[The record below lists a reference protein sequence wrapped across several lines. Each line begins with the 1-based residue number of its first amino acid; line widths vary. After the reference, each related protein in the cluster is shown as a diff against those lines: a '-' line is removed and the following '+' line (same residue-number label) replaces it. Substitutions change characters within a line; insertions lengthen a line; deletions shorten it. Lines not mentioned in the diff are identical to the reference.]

1 MKIRDRLRT
10 SALLLLALILLPA
23 ASAED
28 AASLGWG
35 PGREVRVATAPSLHP
50 LPAALADGTTLPSL
64 AHGYANLVAR
74 RSQLQFQEHPHPST
88 GASVAAVCR
97 READLVLVI
106 GTHLPPPCPGLVASR
121 TFRGGKTML
130 AGRSGERLPRDITE
144 LDHRVLAVV
153 EGGPYAGWLAARHP
167 HIRLRHLADR
177 YATLAA
183 VENGTADLAIG
194 LETTLRPLVRRHFA
208 GQLHLQSFDSDFST
222 DLRLLAHREDR
233 QLLER
238 IERAL
243 HDITLEEHAS
253 LLQLWAQQAAPAS
266 VERALDWVRQLPPL
280 WLPAL
285 IAALAVTPFLWHAWH
300 RRLRGE
306 GRARARA
313 IGMFSHEVRNSAQAV
328 LASIDLLNQPSA
340 PKGQREVLAAA
351 HAAGSSLR
359 SLLNRSLEFSRLASG
374 TFKPRARPCDIA
386 RLCRQSLDAIR
397 PQARQRGL
405 TLRFDCLPEP
415 CPIVAID
422 PEGLRQII
430 DNLLGNALKF
440 TDAGGIEV
448 RLQLTPGNCPRELML
463 DVIDSGIGIT
473 AEQLTVLFQ
482 PFQQGEDGRKRGGS
496 GLGLMIA
503 HELGRAMGGNLSVH
517 SVHGRGSRF
526 TLRLPVR
533 AAKAESVPAA
543 ADAGTPL
550 GGLELLL
557 VEDHALNRRFISEQL
572 RRLGADVQAFGD
584 AASALAE
591 QAVRPRSVILLD
603 IGLGDMDG
611 YALAMQLRRQARAP
625 LQLIALSARRDRR
638 HVARCRKA
646 GFDATL
652 AKPLQLESLLRT
664 LQLPVTGQAITTGTA
679 ANRDP
684 AYITDIGHELMRIEQ
699 AMDDASAA
707 DLCHHAHRLQGALQ
721 MYGAAAEA
729 DTATDLWALGRDATP
744 DWADARRLLRVL
756 QQWHGSRT
764 AEAMPKA

>member
-1 MKIRDRLRT
+1 MRDRMRT
-10 SALLLLALILLPA
+10 STLLLLALILLPA

-28 AASLGWG
+28 ASSLEWG
-35 PGREVRVATAPSLHP
+35 PGREVRVATTPSLHP
-50 LPAALADGTTLPSL
+50 VPAALAGGTTLPSL

-74 RSQLQFQEHPHPST
+74 RSQLQFQEHQHPST

-106 GTHLPPPCPGLVASR
+106 GNHLQPPCPGLVASS

-144 LDHRVLAVV
+144 LDHQVLAVL

-167 HIRLRHLADR
+167 HVRLLHLADR
-177 YATLAA
+177 HATLAA

-194 LETTLRPLVRRHFA
+194 LETTLRPLIRRHFA
-208 GQLHLQSFDSDFST
+208 GHLHLQPFDSDFST
-222 DLRLLAHREDR
+222 DLHLLARHEDR

-243 HDITLEEHAS
+243 HDITLEEHAG

-266 VERALDWVRQLPPL
+266 LEHVLDWMRQLPPQ

-285 IAALAVTPFLWHAWH
+285 AAALAVAPFLWHAWH
-300 RRLRGE
+300 RRLRAE

-313 IGMFSHEVRNSAQAV
+313 IGMLSHEVRNSAQAV
-328 LASIDLLNQPSA
+328 LASIDLLSQPSA
-340 PKGQREVLAAA
+340 PMGQREALAAA

-359 SLLNRSLEFSRLASG
+359 NLLNRSLEFSHLASG
-374 TFKPRARPCDIA
+374 TFKPHVEPCDIA

-405 TLRFDCLPEP
+405 ALRFDCLPEP

-422 PEGLRQII
+422 PEGLRRII

-440 TDAGGIEV
+440 TDVGGIEL
-448 RLQLTPGNCPRELML
+448 RLQLTPGNHPRELML

-482 PFQQGEDGRKRGGS
+482 PFQQGEDGKERGGS

-503 HELGRAMGGNLSVH
+503 HALARAMGGNLSVH
-517 SVHGRGSRF
+517 SVPGRGSRF

-533 AAKAESVPAA
+533 PAKAKVTSAA
-543 ADAGTPL
+543 TAGAGTPL

-557 VEDHALNRRFISEQL
+557 VEDHALNRRVISEQL
-572 RRLGADVQAFGD
+572 RRLGADVHASGD

-625 LQLIALSARRDRR
+625 LRLIALSARRDRR

-652 AKPLQLESLLRT
+652 TKPLQLESLLRA
-664 LQLPVTGQAITTGTA
+664 LELPATGQAIATGTA
-679 ANRDP
+679 AGDP
-684 AYITDIGHELMRIEQ
+684 DYITDIGHELLRIEQ
-699 AMDDASAA
+699 AIDDASAT

-721 MYGAAAEA
+721 IYGAAAEA
-729 DTATDLWALGRDATP
+729 DTAGDLWELGRDATP

-756 QQWHGSRT
+756 QQWHGSRA
-764 AEAMPKA
+764 AEAMPGV

>member
-1 MKIRDRLRT
+1 MCGRLRT
-10 SALLLLALILLPA
+10 STLLLLALILLPA

-28 AASLGWG
+28 ASSLGWG

-50 LPAALADGTTLPSL
+50 LPAALADGATLPSL

-130 AGRSGERLPRDITE
+130 AARSGKRLPRDITE

-167 HIRLRHLADR
+167 HVRLLHLADR
-177 YATLAA
+177 HATLAA

-194 LETTLRPLVRRHFA
+194 LETTLRPLIRRHFA
-208 GQLHLQSFDSDFST
+208 GHLHMQSFDSDFST

-266 VERALDWVRQLPPL
+266 VEHALDWMRQLPPL
-280 WLPAL
+280 WLPVL
-285 IAALAVTPFLWHAWH
+285 VAALAVIPFLWHAWH

-340 PKGQREVLAAA
+340 PKGQHEVLAAA
-351 HAAGSSLR
+351 HAAASSLR

-440 TDAGGIEV
+440 TDVGGIEL
-448 RLQLTPGNCPRELML
+448 RLQLTPGNCPCELML

-473 AEQLTVLFQ
+473 AEQLSVLFQ

-517 SVHGRGSRF
+517 SVPGRGSRF

-533 AAKAESVPAA
+533 AAKAEAVSAA
-543 ADAGTPL
+543 ADVGTPL
-550 GGLELLL
+550 GGIELLL
-557 VEDHALNRRFISEQL
+557 VEDHALNRRVISEQL
-572 RRLGADVQAFGD
+572 RRLGADVHAFGD

-611 YALAMQLRRQARAP
+611 YALALQLRRQARAP
-625 LQLIALSARRDRR
+625 LRLIALSARRDRR

-652 AKPLQLESLLRT
+652 TKPLQLESLLRT

-679 ANRDP
+679 ANCDP

-699 AMDDASAA
+699 AMDDASAT

-729 DTATDLWALGRDATP
+729 DTAADLWALGRDATP

-764 AEAMPKA
+764 AEAMPRA

>member
-1 MKIRDRLRT
+1 MRDRLCT
-10 SALLLLALILLPA
+10 SPLLLLALILLPA

-28 AASLGWG
+28 ASSPGWE

-74 RSQLQFQEHPHPST
+74 RSQLQFQEHPHAST

-106 GTHLPPPCPGLVASR
+106 GTHLPPPCHGLVASR

-167 HIRLRHLADR
+167 HLRLLHLADR
-177 YATLAA
+177 HATLAA

-194 LETTLRPLVRRHFA
+194 LEATLRPLIRRHFA
-208 GQLHLQSFDSDFST
+208 GHLHLQSFDSDFST
-222 DLRLLAHREDR
+222 DLHLLAHHEDR

-253 LLQLWAQQAAPAS
+253 LLQLWARQVAPPS
-266 VERALDWVRQLPPL
+266 VDHALDWMRQLPPL

-285 IAALAVTPFLWHAWH
+285 AAALAVAPFLWHAWH

-313 IGMFSHEVRNSAQAV
+313 IGMFSHEVRNSAQTV
-328 LASIDLLNQPSA
+328 LASIDLLSQPSS

-374 TFKPRARPCDIA
+374 TFKPSARPCDIA

-405 TLRFDCLPEP
+405 ALRFDCLPEP

-440 TDAGGIEV
+440 TDVGGIEL
-448 RLQLTPGNCPRELML
+448 RLQLTPGNDPRELML
-463 DVIDSGIGIT
+463 DVIDSGIGIA
-473 AEQLTVLFQ
+473 AEQLAVLFQ
-482 PFQQGEDGRKRGGS
+482 PFQQGEDGRTRGGS

-517 SVHGRGSRF
+517 SIPGRGSRF
-526 TLRLPVR
+526 SLRLPVR
-533 AAKAESVPAA
+533 AARAETVSAA
-543 ADAGTPL
+543 AEVGTPL

-557 VEDHALNRRFISEQL
+557 VEDNALNRRVISEQL
-572 RRLGADVQAFGD
+572 RRAGADVHAFGD
-584 AASALAE
+584 ATSALAE
-591 QAVRPRSVILLD
+591 QAVRPRSVALLD

-611 YALAMQLRRQARAP
+611 YALAMQLRRQARNP
-625 LQLIALSARRDRR
+625 LRLIALSARRDRR

-652 AKPLQLESLLRT
+652 AKPLQLESLLRA
-664 LQLPVTGQAITTGTA
+664 LELPVTGQAITTGTA
-679 ANRDP
+679 ACDP
-684 AYITDIGHELMRIEQ
+684 AYITDIGHELVRIER
-699 AMDDASAA
+699 AMDEASAT

-729 DTATDLWALGRDATP
+729 DTAADLWALGRDATP
-744 DWADARRLLRVL
+744 DWVDARRLLRVL

-764 AEAMPKA
+764 AEAMPRA

>member
-1 MKIRDRLRT
+1 MRGRLRT
-10 SALLLLALILLPA
+10 STLLLLALILLPA

-28 AASLGWG
+28 ASSLGWG

-50 LPAALADGTTLPSL
+50 LPAALADGATLPSL

-106 GTHLPPPCPGLVASR
+106 GTHLPAPCPGLVASR

-130 AGRSGERLPRDITE
+130 AARSGERLPRDITE

-167 HIRLRHLADR
+167 HIRLLHLADR
-177 YATLAA
+177 HATLAA

-194 LETTLRPLVRRHFA
+194 LETTLRPLIRRHFA
-208 GQLHLQSFDSDFST
+208 GRLHLQSFDSDFST

-266 VERALDWVRQLPPL
+266 VEHALDWMRQLPPL
-280 WLPAL
+280 WLPVL
-285 IAALAVTPFLWHAWH
+285 VAALAVIPFLWHAWH

-351 HAAGSSLR
+351 HAAASSLR

-440 TDAGGIEV
+440 TDVGGIEL

-473 AEQLTVLFQ
+473 AEQLAVLFQ

-517 SVHGRGSRF
+517 SVPGRGSRF

-533 AAKAESVPAA
+533 AAKAEAVSAA
-543 ADAGTPL
+543 ADMGAPL
-550 GGLELLL
+550 DGIELLL
-557 VEDHALNRRFISEQL
+557 VEDHALNRRVISEQL
-572 RRLGADVQAFGD
+572 RRLGADVHAFGD

-611 YALAMQLRRQARAP
+611 YALALQLRRQARDP
-625 LQLIALSARRDRR
+625 LRLIALSARRDRR

-652 AKPLQLESLLRT
+652 TKPLQLESLLRT

-679 ANRDP
+679 ANYDP

-699 AMDDASAA
+699 AMDDASAT

-729 DTATDLWALGRDATP
+729 DTAADLWALGRDATP

-764 AEAMPKA
+764 AEAMPRA